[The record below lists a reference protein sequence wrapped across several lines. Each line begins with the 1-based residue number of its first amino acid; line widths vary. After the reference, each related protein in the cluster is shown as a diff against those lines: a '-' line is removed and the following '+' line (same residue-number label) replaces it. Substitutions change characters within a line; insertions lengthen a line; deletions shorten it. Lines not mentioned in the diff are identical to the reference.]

1 MSTSQHDPAIA
12 IVGPGN
18 VGSAIARRLVAAGL
32 SRVSFGVR
40 SGSKIAEALA
50 GFDGKV
56 SAALAPEAAAA
67 ADIVFLAV
75 PGPSAVSAAQGLG
88 DLTGKIV
95 VDCNNPLTWNQGPVW
110 APPPEGSITAALQA
124 AIPGARVLKAFNTF
138 GAEFHADPKLGDT
151 IADVFIAGDDAAAK
165 TTLSALIERAGFR
178 AVDSGPLRNAA
189 VLENLAILW
198 IHLALVGGQGR
209 DIAFKLLRRG

>member
-1 MSTSQHDPAIA
+1 MTQAHDPAVA

-18 VGSAIARRLVAAGL
+18 VGSAIAKRLVASGFT
-32 SRVSFGVR
+32 RVTFGVR
-40 SGSKIAEALA
+40 SEAKIAEAVA

-56 SAALAPEAAAA
+56 TAAPAAEAAQA
-67 ADIVFLAV
+67 ADIIFLAV
-75 PGPSAVSAAQGLG
+75 PGSAAVAAAQGLG

-124 AIPGARVLKAFNTF
+124 ALPGARVLKAFNGF
-138 GAEFHADPKLGDT
+138 GAEFHEDPKLGDT
-151 IADVFIAGDDAAAK
+151 VADVFVAGDDAAAK
-165 TTLSALIERAGFR
+165 QTLAELLQRAGFR

-189 VLENLAILW
+189 VLENVAVLW
-198 IHLALVGGQGR
+198 IHLALVGGHGR
-209 DIAFKLLRRG
+209 EVALKLLRRT

>member
-1 MSTSQHDPAIA
+1 MTHERDPAIA

-18 VGSAIARRLVAAGL
+18 VGSAIARRLVDAGFT
-32 SRVSFGVR
+32 RVTFGVR
-40 SGSKIAEALA
+40 STAKIAEALA

-56 SAALAPEAAAA
+56 TAAPAAQAAA
-67 ADIVFLAV
+67 ADVVFLAV
-75 PGPSAVSAAQGLG
+75 PGSAAVAAARDLG
-88 DLTGKIV
+88 DLRGKIV

-124 AIPGARVLKAFNTF
+124 ALPEARVLKAFNTF

-151 IADVFIAGDDAAAK
+151 VADVFVAGDDASAK
-165 TTLSALIERAGFR
+165 QTLAELLQRAGFR

-189 VLENLAILW
+189 VLENVAVLW
-198 IHLALVGGQGR
+198 IHLALVGGHGR
-209 DIAFKLLRRG
+209 EVALKLLRRT